1 VLCAPLLI
9 HGLQKA
15 QKSYQL
21 SACVSKSVAT
31 VPAFAGIAQV
41 LKWGYLLTR
50 RYVGYIAHIVK
61 HMVRGPSASL
71 GNLLLS
77 SLCVLG

>member
-1 VLCAPLLI
+1 MLCAPLLI

-15 QKSYQL
+15 LKSCQL
-21 SACVSKSVAT
+21 NACVSKLVAA
-31 VPAFAGIAQV
+31 VPAFAGIALV

-50 RYVGYIAHIVK
+50 RYVGYIAYIVK

-71 GNLLLS
+71 GNLLLC